1 MTAMLH
7 PRAILETVL
16 YVDDLDDAAAFYR
29 DVLRLVP
36 VQGDDR
42 MRVLKVSDENL
53 LLLFLRGGTTTA
65 IPVPGGVIPPH
76 DGSGP
81 LHLAFSV
88 DRTDLAAWR
97 AHLAKKGVSV
107 ESAVSW
113 PNDEESLYFRDPSGN
128 LVELATRGL
137 WNRQRQPPAGS
148 DQATD

>member
-16 YVDDLDDAAAFYR
+16 YVDDLDAAATFYR

-36 VQGDDR
+36 VHGDDR
-42 MRVLKVSDENL
+42 MRVLRVSDDNL
-53 LLLFLRGGTTTA
+53 LLLFLRGGTTSP

-76 DGSGP
+76 DGMGP

-88 DRTDLAAWR
+88 ERADLAAWR
-97 AHLAKKGVSV
+97 GHLIEEDVAL

-128 LVELATRGL
+128 LVELATPGL
-137 WNRQRQPPAGS
+137 WNRHRPHRV
-148 DQATD
+148 